1 MSADLPTPGRRPAAV
16 LLGVALALFAGACP
30 ALADPVKAHP
40 PAASDGQKVE
50 GEVIDIMGLRERPRG
65 DTRLPWAAPEGF
77 TRTPEATPGRTLRDE
92 VLQPVDREE
101 LRRLL
106 EVERSVNW

>member
-1 MSADLPTPGRRPAAV
+1 MSVEPRPRGRRRAAV
-16 LLGVALALFAGACP
+16 LLAVLLSAGGPAI

-40 PAASDGQKVE
+40 PAAADRQVVGD
-50 GEVIDIMGLRERPRG
+50 VIDITGLRERPRG

-77 TRTPEATPGRTLRDE
+77 ARGAEPTPGRTLRDE

-106 EVERSVNW
+106 EVERSLNW